1 MITRKELLRRKHQQ
15 KTTSVWLI
23 AVGLILILVFG
34 LWIILSKGQS
44 GNAGA
49 LPISQLTTNDFHSL
63 AFSAVD
69 PETIFF
75 GHHDGLL
82 ISKNGG
88 REWASSTL
96 KNVDA
101 MALALPSS
109 NPKVMYAAG
118 HDIFF
123 KSNDSGETWE
133 PIPTNLPGSDIHG
146 FAVDPDDDMKSYA
159 HIVGYGL
166 YGSQDG
172 GHTWMLLSKNIPPST
187 FNLVV
192 GKDAQ
197 SLYAAAGDAG
207 LWQSEDGG
215 KTWAVIQTIPDK
227 GAIAVTYS
235 RTIGRLYVTTIGNLA
250 GLYISD
256 DSGQSWTSLELNG
269 TLLAVAVSSLD
280 QNHIVAVNDQGQVFA
295 SRDGGKSWKDQ

>member
-1 MITRKELLRRKHQQ
+1 MVKRKEQLRRKHQQ
-15 KTTSVWLI
+15 KTTSVGLI
-23 AVGLILILVFG
+23 AVGLILILVFSF
-34 LWIILSKGQS
+34 WIILSKGQS
-44 GNAGA
+44 GNADA

-109 NPKVMYAAG
+109 NPKVLYAAG

-123 KSNDSGETWE
+123 KSNDGGETWE
-133 PIPTNLPGSDIHG
+133 SIPTNLPGSDIHG
-146 FAVDPDDDMKSYA
+146 FAVDPDDDMKVYA

-166 YGSQDG
+166 YGSNDG
-172 GHTWMLLSKNIPPST
+172 GHMWKVLSENIPPST

-215 KTWAVIQTIPDK
+215 KTWAAIQTIPDH

-235 RTIGRLYVTTIGNLA
+235 RISRRLYVTTISNLA
-250 GLYISD
+250 GLYVSD
-256 DSGQSWTSLELNG
+256 DNGQSWASLELTG
-269 TLLAVAVSSLD
+269 TWLAVAVSPLD
-280 QNHIVAVNDQGQVFA
+280 QDHIVMVNDQGQVFA

>member
-1 MITRKELLRRKHQQ
+1 MIKRKEQLRRKHQQ
-15 KTTSVWLI
+15 KTTSVGLI
-23 AVGLILILVFG
+23 TAGSILILVFA
-34 LWIILSKGQS
+34 LWIIFSKGQS
-44 GNAGA
+44 KNADT

-63 AFSAVD
+63 AFSAVE

-88 REWASSTL
+88 KDWMPSTL
-96 KNVDA
+96 ENVDA

-109 NPKVMYAAG
+109 NPKVLYAAG
-118 HDIFF
+118 HDVFF
-123 KSNDSGETWE
+123 KSNDGGETWE
-133 PIPTNLPGSDIHG
+133 FIPTNLPGSDIHG
-146 FAVDPDDDMKSYA
+146 FAVDPEDDMKVYA

-172 GHTWMLLSKNIPPST
+172 GHTWMVLSKNIPPST

-215 KTWAVIQTIPDK
+215 KTWAVIQTIPDQ
-227 GAIAVTYS
+227 GAIAITYS
-235 RTIGRLYVTTIGNLA
+235 RTTGRLYVTTIGNLA
-250 GLYISD
+250 GLYVSD
-256 DSGQSWTSLELNG
+256 DNGQSWTSLGLNG
-269 TLLAVAVSSLD
+269 TWLAVAVSPLN

-295 SRDGGKSWKDQ
+295 SRDGGRSWKDQ

>member
-1 MITRKELLRRKHQQ
+1 MVKRKEQPRRKHQQ

-23 AVGLILILVFG
+23 AVGLILIMVFG

-44 GNAGA
+44 GNADA

-88 REWASSTL
+88 KEWASSTL

-123 KSNDSGETWE
+123 KSNDGGETWE
-133 PIPTNLPGSDIHG
+133 SIPTNLPGSDIHG
-146 FAVDPDDDMKSYA
+146 FAVDPDDDMKVYA

-172 GHTWMLLSKNIPPST
+172 GYTWKLLSENIPPST

-197 SLYAAAGDAG
+197 SLYTAAGDAG
-207 LWQSEDGG
+207 LWQSLDAG
-215 KTWAVIQTIPDK
+215 KTWSAIQTIPDH

-235 RTIGRLYVTTIGNLA
+235 RLNGRLYVTTIGNLA
-250 GLYISD
+250 GLYASD
-256 DSGQSWTSLELNG
+256 DDSNSWTSLGLNG
-269 TLLAVAVSSLD
+269 TWLAVAVSPLD
-280 QNHIVAVNDQGQVFA
+280 QDHIVTVSDQGQVFA
-295 SRDGGKSWKDQ
+295 SRDGGRSWKDQ